1 MKLKNIRVL
10 FVTAI
15 AFTLLSTGCSIT
27 FTKNY
32 YNAKPKQQKET
43 DSTTCASKL
52 DSQASKPN
60 DGQK

>member
-1 MKLKNIRVL
+1 MKLKNSRLL
-10 FVTAI
+10 FVTVI

-27 FTKNY
+27 FTRNY
-32 YNAKPKQQKET
+32 YNAKPKQQKEI
-43 DSTTCASKL
+43 DSIKCALKL